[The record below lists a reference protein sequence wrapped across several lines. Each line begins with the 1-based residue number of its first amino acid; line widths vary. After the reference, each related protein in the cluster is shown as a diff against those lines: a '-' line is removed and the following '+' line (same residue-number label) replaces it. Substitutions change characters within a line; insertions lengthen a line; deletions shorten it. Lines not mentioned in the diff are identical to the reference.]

1 VQLGESFHLELTLK
15 ACRRAARLCEQTDP
29 PLALPPPTLVADW
42 VVCACY
48 APAARVD
55 EPTDSGAEQLVAD
68 VGLIGLPNAG
78 KSTFLSC
85 ISRAKPKVR
94 APSRRE

>member
-1 VQLGESFHLELTLK
+1 MH
-15 ACRRAARLCEQTDP
+15 C
-29 PLALPPPTLVADW
+29 TLVRADKPATCLAAPN
-42 VVCACY
+42 VSRRLGVCAY
-48 APAARVD
+48 VTHQLRVD
-55 EPTDSGAEQLVAD
+55 EPTDFGAEQLVAD